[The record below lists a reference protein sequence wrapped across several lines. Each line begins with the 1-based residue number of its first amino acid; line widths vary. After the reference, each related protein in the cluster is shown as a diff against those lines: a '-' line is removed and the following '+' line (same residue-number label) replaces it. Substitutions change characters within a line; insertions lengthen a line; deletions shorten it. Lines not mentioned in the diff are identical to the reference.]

1 MKKIHTFA
9 IISVLFA
16 LFFTTLLVWIYMY
29 THQTKLP
36 SKVTVSGWAVGGQ
49 DIPSVISELDQKLQA
64 LEELP
69 LHLKEGNRPLYTPK
83 LTLQHAGVRYN
94 ANEFKQ
100 AAAGLSE
107 GNMIQRLFN
116 RLRFQKDWS
125 ITYSYDRA
133 KLQSYLSPVWEQSEF
148 GDIIPAK
155 VNITKLDE
163 IELIPEH
170 SANRINWVE
179 MTRRVEHAVPADF
192 TVLMNPIEPR
202 PTIVIDLPLQV
213 MNPSVTIDS
222 LRRSGI
228 QRKIIQVSTPLGTS
242 GEGRTYNVMAAAK
255 AVDGMI
261 LKPGDELDYG
271 QIVKKVEKD
280 SGFKEAPVIV
290 GGELVP
296 GIGGGICQV
305 SSTLYTAALK
315 TGLHI
320 VERRN
325 HSLPVSYMPKG
336 LDATF
341 ATGYINFRFQNTT
354 GSSLLI
360 KVEVRDREMVVKFF
374 GTMAENVSYELE
386 THLLETIPAPT
397 TYTNDSSIPVNTQTV
412 VQEGAPGYI
421 VETYQIKRVNGDI
434 VSRTLISKDTYR
446 PQTRLIA
453 VNSDNPPSEKED
465 PPEDTPSDP
474 APPVEDG
481 IRTLGT
487 IGN

>member
-9 IISVLFA
+9 IISVLIA

-36 SKVTVSGWAVGGQ
+36 SKVTLSGWAVGGQ
-49 DIPSVISELDQKLQA
+49 DIPSVFRELDLKLQA

-69 LHLKEGNRPLYTPK
+69 LQLKEGNRTLSTPK
-83 LTLQHAGVRYN
+83 LTLQHAGVKYSP
-94 ANEFKQ
+94 NEFKQ

-107 GNMIQRLFN
+107 GSMVQRLFN

-125 ITYSYDRA
+125 ISYSYDRA
-133 KLQSYLSPVWEQSEF
+133 KLQSYLSPAWEQSEF
-148 GDIIPAK
+148 GDMIPAK
-155 VNITKLDE
+155 VHITKLDE
-163 IELIPEH
+163 IEFIPEH
-170 SANRINWVE
+170 SANRITWAE
-179 MTRRVEHAVPADF
+179 MTRRIEQAVPADF
-192 TVLMNPIEPR
+192 TRLMNPIEPR
-202 PTIVIDLPLQV
+202 PIIVIDLPLQV

-222 LRRSGI
+222 LRQSGI

-242 GEGRTYNVMAAAK
+242 GEGRTYNVTAAAK

-261 LKPGDELDYG
+261 LKPGEELDYG
-271 QIVKKVEKD
+271 QMVKKAEKD

-290 GGELVP
+290 GGEIVP
-296 GIGGGICQV
+296 GIGGGICQL
-305 SSTLYTAALK
+305 SSTLYNAALR

-320 VERRN
+320 VERKN

-341 ATGYINFRFQNTT
+341 ATDYINFKFKNTT
-354 GSSLLI
+354 GKWLLI
-360 KVEVRDREMVVKFF
+360 KAEVKDRELVVKFF
-374 GTMAENVSYELE
+374 GTMPENVTYELE
-386 THLLETIPAPT
+386 TRLIETLPAPT
-397 TYTNDSSIPVNTQTV
+397 EYTNDSSLPVNTQAV

-421 VETYQIKRVNGDI
+421 VEAYQIKRIDGDI

-446 PQTRLIA
+446 PQARLIA
-453 VNSDNPPSEKED
+453 ANPDNPSSETED
-465 PPEDTPSDP
+465 RSEPAPFDP

-481 IRTLGT
+481 IRTQGA

>member
-9 IISVLFA
+9 IISVLFT

-36 SKVTVSGWAVGGQ
+36 SKITISGLAVGGQ
-49 DIPSVISELDQKLQA
+49 DIHSVIKDLDQKLQA
-64 LEELP
+64 LEDLP
-69 LHLKEGNRPLYTPK
+69 LHLKAGNRTISTPK
-83 LTLQHAGVRYN
+83 LTLHHAGVRYS

-107 GNMIQRLFN
+107 GNMIQRLLG

-125 ITYSYDRA
+125 ISYSYDRTE
-133 KLQSYLSPVWEQSEF
+133 LQRYLSPAWEQSEF

-155 VNITKLDE
+155 IHITEMDE
-163 IELIPEH
+163 IEFIPEH
-170 SANRINWVE
+170 SASRLNWAE
-179 MTRRVEHAVPADF
+179 MTRRLKDAVPADF
-192 TVLMNPIEPR
+192 SMLMNPIEPR

-228 QRKIIQVSTPLGTS
+228 HRKIIQVSTPLGTS
-242 GEGRTYNVMAAAK
+242 GEGRTHNVTAAAN

-261 LKPGDELDYG
+261 LKPGDELNYG
-271 QIVKKVEKD
+271 QIVKMAEQH

-305 SSTLYTAALK
+305 SSTLYNAALK
-315 TGLHI
+315 TGLQI

-341 ATGYINFRFQNTT
+341 ATDYINFRFKNTT
-354 GSSLLI
+354 GKSLLI
-360 KVEVRDREMVVKFF
+360 KAEVRDRELVVKFF
-374 GTMAENVSYELE
+374 GTMPENVSYELE
-386 THLLETIPAPT
+386 TLLLETLPAPT
-397 TYTNDSSIPVNTQTV
+397 EYTNDSSLPVNTQAI

-421 VETYQIKRVNGDI
+421 VESYQIKRINGEI
-434 VSRTLISKDTYR
+434 VSRTSIAKDTYR
-446 PQTRLIA
+446 PQARLIA
-453 VNSDNPPSEKED
+453 VNSDNHSPEKED
-465 PPEDTPSDP
+465 RSEHAPSDP

-481 IRTLGT
+481 VRTQET
-487 IGN
+487 NGN

>member
-36 SKVTVSGWAVGGQ
+36 SKVTISGWAVGGQ
-49 DIPSVISELDQKLQA
+49 DIHSVIAELNQKLQT
-64 LEELP
+64 LEDLP
-69 LHLKEGNRPLYTPK
+69 LHLKEDNHTISTPK
-83 LTLQHAGVRYN
+83 LTLHHAGVRYS

-107 GNMIQRLFN
+107 GNTIQRLLG
-116 RLRFQKDWS
+116 RLHFQKDWS
-125 ITYSYDRA
+125 FSYSYDRA
-133 KLQSYLSPVWEQSEF
+133 ALQRYLSPAWEQSEF

-155 VNITKLDE
+155 VHVTPLDE
-163 IELIPEH
+163 IKFIPEH
-170 SANRINWVE
+170 SASRINWTE
-179 MTRRVEHAVPADF
+179 MNRRIEDAVPTDF
-192 TVLMNPIEPR
+192 TLLMNPTEPR

-222 LRRSGI
+222 LRQSGLN
-228 QRKIIQVSTPLGTS
+228 RKIIQVSTPLGNS
-242 GEGRTYNVMAAAK
+242 GEGRTYNVTAAAK

-261 LKPGDELDYG
+261 LKPGDELNYG
-271 QIVKKVEKD
+271 QIVKKAEKD

-290 GGELVP
+290 DGELVP

-305 SSTLYTAALK
+305 SSTLYNAALK
-315 TGLHI
+315 TGLQI

-325 HSLPVSYMPKG
+325 HSLPVSYLPKG

-341 ATGYINFRFQNTT
+341 ATDYINFRFKNTT
-354 GSSLLI
+354 GKSLLV
-360 KVEVRDREMVVKFF
+360 KAEVRERELVVKLF
-374 GTMAENVSYELE
+374 GTMPENVSYELE
-386 THLLETIPAPT
+386 TVLLETLPT
-397 TYTNDSSIPVNTQTV
+397 PTEYTNDSSLQANTQAV

-421 VETYQIKRVNGDI
+421 VETYQIKRFNGEI
-434 VSRTLISKDTYR
+434 VSRTSIAKDTYR
-446 PQTRLIA
+446 PQARLIA
-453 VNSDNPPSEKED
+453 VNSDNHSSEKED
-465 PPEDTPSDP
+465 STEPAPSDP

-481 IRTLGT
+481 VRTQGDYD
-487 IGN
+487 N